1 MTSSPT
7 PMTLAVEGDL
17 DEVVLTRLVRRQGGE
32 IGSVYGLRGKD
43 YLRQKLR
50 GYNNAANFAP
60 WIVLMDLNGDAPC
73 APSFLAGALNSPSS
87 GMRLRI
93 AVRSVESWLM
103 ADREHF
109 AKFLGVNLQDVPEH
123 PELESNPKARVL
135 DLARRSRRGTIRT
148 DLLPRRGSTAR
159 VGPLYNLRL
168 SEYASSTHRGW
179 RPQVAAK
186 RSESLRRCLGA
197 IDSLLTWHPRSVRS

>member
-1 MTSSPT
+1 
-7 PMTLAVEGDL
+7 MTLAVEGDL

-73 APSFLAGALNSPSS
+73 APSFVAGTLDSPSA
-87 GMRLRI
+87 GLRLRI

-109 AKFLGVNLQDVPEH
+109 ARFLGVNLQDVPEN
-123 PELESNPKARVL
+123 PELEVNPKARLL
-135 DLARRSRRGTIRT
+135 DLARRSRRGTIKA

-168 SEYASSTHRGW
+168 SEYASSTQKGW
-179 RPQVAAK
+179 RPQIAAK
-186 RSESLRRCLGA
+186 RSESLRRCLAA
-197 IDSLLTWHPRSVRS
+197 IDSLLSWHSGSVHL

>member
-1 MTSSPT
+1 MTAET
-7 PMTLAVEGDL
+7 MPMTLAVEGDL

-32 IGSVYGLRGKD
+32 IGSVYGLRGKG

-73 APSFLAGALNSPSS
+73 APTFAADTLVSPSA

-109 AKFLGVNLQDVPEH
+109 ARFLGVSVRDVPQN
-123 PELESNPKARVL
+123 PELEANPKARLL
-135 DLARRSRRGTIRT
+135 DLARQSRKTT
-148 DLLPRRGSTAR
+148 VKSELLPRRGSTAR

-179 RPQVAAK
+179 RPQIAAK
-186 RSESLRRCLGA
+186 RSESLRRCMDA
-197 IDSLLTWHPRSVRS
+197 IDSLLRWHPGSVPS